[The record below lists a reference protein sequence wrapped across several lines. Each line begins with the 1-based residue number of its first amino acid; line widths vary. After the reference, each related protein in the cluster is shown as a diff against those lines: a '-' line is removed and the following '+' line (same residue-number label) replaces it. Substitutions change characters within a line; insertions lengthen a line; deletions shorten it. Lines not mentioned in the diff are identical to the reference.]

1 MEFYLEELVYTMN
14 RINVPRMINKEII
27 WRAYKIIAE
36 MINDFRKKKKKVCI
50 MKEENVIRKNSLIE
64 NESTRT
70 IMQ

>member
-36 MINDFRKKKKKVCI
+36 MINDFRKKKKKSMHNEGIECYK
-50 MKEENVIRKNSLIE
+50 KE
-64 NESTRT
+64 
-70 IMQ
+70 

>member
-50 MKEENVIRKNSLIE
+50 MKE
-64 NESTRT
+64 
-70 IMQ
+70 